1 MLVEEIFKNALV
13 LSDGKYFSFDFLK
26 TIVKKIK
33 IIDNLPSETLEE
45 QITKGKKLSKLL
57 KENVYNINLVVRELL
72 IYCEENGFTEIVME
86 ELDRWVFFNKQKN
99 VKDKELE
106 EKLNRVFTL
115 LRSAGLTEIITK
127 QALNKGILIHTIPA
141 YYTSKR
147 CSCCGHLPEKGEK
160 DGRNGKHFH
169 CPNCGFKEN
178 ADINAAKNLVILYI
192 SKVCETSF

>member
-1 MLVEEIFKNALV
+1 
-13 LSDGKYFSFDFLK
+13 
-26 TIVKKIK
+26 VKK
-33 IIDNLPSETLEE
+33 
-45 QITKGKKLSKLL
+45 
-57 KENVYNINLVVRELL
+57 
-72 IYCEENGFTEIVME
+72 NGFTEIVME
-86 ELDRWVFFNKQKN
+86 ELDRWVFSDKQKN

-115 LRSAGLTEIITK
+115 LRSTGLTEIITK
-127 QALNKGILIHTIPA
+127 QALNKGILVHTIPA

-160 DGRNGKHFH
+160 DGRKGKVFH
-169 CPNCGFKEN
+169 CPKCGFQEN